1 MTTRAKTQPL
11 CQARPRSQQGSD
23 GLSDLALLTK
33 RQLSRQLSVSPRT
46 VDNWQA
52 QKRIP
57 YLRISP
63 RLVRFDLRRVLAAL
77 CKYEIKS
84 V

>member
-1 MTTRAKTQPL
+1 MTTRAKTQRL
-11 CQARPRSQQGSD
+11 CQTQPRSRQGSD

-84 V
+84 A